1 MALMRR
7 ERFDFPEWF
16 RFEVP
21 DVFRRMA
28 DLDPQSGW
36 LRVEEYVDGGTLVV
50 RAELPDIDPDKD
62 VELSITD
69 DGVLRISAQREEKTE
84 RKDKDVY
91 RSEFRYGSFVRNV
104 PLPEGVKEDDVTA
117 SYKDGILEIRAPI
130 AAAEEKPPVTRVPI
144 SRG

>member
-7 ERFDFPEWF
+7 ERFDVPDWF

-28 DLDPQSGW
+28 GPDWPSGW
-36 LRVEEYVDGGTLVV
+36 LRVEEYIDEGTLVV

-62 VELSITD
+62 VELVVSN
-69 DGVLRISAQREEKTE
+69 GVLHIRAQRQEKSE
-84 RKDKDVY
+84 KKDKDEY

-104 PLPEGVKEDDVTA
+104 PLPEGVEEDDVTA
-117 SYKDGILEIRAPI
+117 SYKDGILEIRAPV
-130 AAAEEKPPVTRVPI
+130 AGAEKPEPTRVPI